1 MSELKFSLHPAGGLH
16 ASMPMDSPDV
26 RRGDIQRRVLLALD
40 GQKLT
45 PELQIVA
52 LKCCVHWTRR
62 LDILLVNP
70 PKAPTFLLG
79 GLLLRLEHSGVDYRL
94 ESCEGE
100 YSNAVLRY
108 LQRFSGIG
116 LVIANALPA
125 LDDHVSGLRLDP
137 SRFGQRFID
146 LAEPERLRRLG
157 ENA

>member
-1 MSELKFSLHPAGGLH
+1 MQQ
-16 ASMPMDSPDV
+16 ASMSMDLPGV
-26 RRGDIQRRVLLALD
+26 RNGDTKLRVLLALD
-40 GQKLT
+40 GQRLT

-70 PKAPTFLLG
+70 PKAPTFMLS

-94 ESCEGE
+94 ESSEGD
-100 YSNAVLRY
+100 YANAVLRY
-108 LQRFSGIG
+108 LQRFPGVG
-116 LVIANALPA
+116 LIIANALPA
-125 LDDHVSGLRLDP
+125 LDDQVSGLRLDP

-157 ENA
+157 EDA